1 MGSHDSRRD
10 DATAA
15 NASEEIASNPTNA
28 DGHEA
33 VNTMPTDTETSSSPH
48 TKRRWLGL
56 ALVAIGAV
64 AIGGTSRMT
73 WMLSLIH
80 I

>member
-28 DGHEA
+28 DGHED
-33 VNTMPTDTETSSSPH
+33 VNTMPTDTDTDTETSSSPH

-64 AIGGTSRMT
+64 AIGGTG
-73 WMLSLIH
+73 
-80 I
+80 